1 MTKEQLLAMVSE
13 RYDKLQ
19 ALNKIKNF
27 YDYEKEF
34 EDIWKELGQSVFEKN
49 LSKFSADR
57 RKKKTLT
64 RFGEISINNK
74 HPFSKGINGFQISPR
89 MQELMVYAGQLDSYE
104 KCNEVIREFID
115 VDVSTTQVY
124 RLTDKYGK
132 EVEKDVNKERTLT
145 PLKKDEVLY
154 VQADG
159 SMLLTREEGWKEVKV
174 GRMFKSSD
182 CIHADQKAG
191 WISNSQYV
199 AHLGNNKDFTKSMD
213 DLIESY
219 GKSGNQLLFVSDG
232 AIWIKNW
239 IEDAFPG
246 AISILDYY
254 HACEHLHLFTCNYFA
269 DKEKEKVWVTAQKEL
284 LLQSKVLSVIRN
296 IEKLAGKNKEAQKL
310 IAYYQSNK
318 DRMDYKRYQQI
329 GCGIIGSGAIE
340 SAHRTV
346 VQKRMKQSGQRWTM
360 QGAQNMLNLR
370 VIKSNLQWNKIINL
384 AKYGFKAAA

>member
-1 MTKEQLLAMVSE
+1 
-13 RYDKLQ
+13 
-19 ALNKIKNF
+19 
-27 YDYEKEF
+27 
-34 EDIWKELGQSVFEKN
+34 
-49 LSKFSADR
+49 
-57 RKKKTLT
+57 
-64 RFGEISINNK
+64 
-74 HPFSKGINGFQISPR
+74 

-115 VDVSTTQVY
+115 VEVSTTQVY

-132 EVEKDVNKERTLT
+132 EVEKDVNTDRTLT

-174 GRMFKSSD
+174 GRIFKSND
-182 CIHADQKAG
+182 CIHADQKTG

-199 AHLGNNKDFTKSMD
+199 AHLGNNKDFTRSMD
-213 DLIESY
+213 NLIESY

-246 AISILDYY
+246 AISKLDYY
-254 HACEHLHLFTCNYFA
+254 HACEHLHLFASNHFA
-269 DKEKEKVWVTAQKEL
+269 DKEKEKIWVTAQKEL
-284 LLQSKVLSVIRN
+284 LLQSQVLSVMEN
-296 IEKLAGKNKEAQKL
+296 IEKLAEKNKEAQKL

-346 VQKRMKQSGQRWTM
+346 VQKRMKQSGQRWSM
-360 QGAQNMLNLR
+360 KGAQNMLNLR
-370 VIKSNLQWNKIINL
+370 VVKKNLQWSKIINL
-384 AKYGFKAAA
+384 AKYGFKAVA